1 MDGTFMMNKMSYQNQ
16 IIFRI
21 IKVMKEKMGK
31 SNEIR
36 RTKKGGMTRGIRS
49 ILEPEE
55 NDDEILGKPK
65 DNKIW
70 EKYLRGAIESLEKNT
85 NCLFSRCM
93 TTRIF

>member
-36 RTKKGGMTRGIRS
+36 RTKKGGGTKGIKS
-49 ILEPEE
+49 LLEPEE
-55 NDDEILGKPK
+55 KDDEILGKPK
-65 DNKIW
+65 DGKIW
-70 EKYLRGAIESLEKNT
+70 EKYLRGAIESLEKN
-85 NCLFSRCM
+85 N
-93 TTRIF
+93 